1 MKAKLDKLLL
11 ALLLVCALTAPAGF
25 ADGGEAPG
33 ELAATPA
40 PTAEAPANAIPEETA
55 PVASA
60 EPDVAPSAAPTAE
73 PTPEPSAEPA
83 PEPTPEPSAEPTP
96 EASVE
101 PTVEPTAEPTIS
113 PEPTVSPEPGTT
125 ALPEHIEEDFV
136 ITIENGSQQ
145 EDGSWRVEVS
155 EPDAQL
161 ILAWTYPEEAS
172 QYQVYEQEDE
182 ESMRLIGETDRARM
196 ELSAADYRNGRHV
209 IYVSAQLADGEL
221 CWGMVAF
228 ELEKQQGG
236 FPGSRPGGS
245 FPGGFDSMGGMAQE
259 EKGFSVT
266 PGEALTSKH
275 SSGTK
280 NTAAYASSE
289 IAASEEAMTALA
301 LDSTQT
307 EITLDNGAAF
317 FVSNEDGTL
326 YLMPESEGSQWR
338 LSVLAMNTLS
348 QSGVDRVVF
357 QLDGASCSLPAQMEF
372 SGSVYASLRAKG
384 YVSKDME
391 LCVDA
396 QGVRVHIADGVYSIS
411 DSGELMPCEE

>member
-11 ALLLVCALTAPAGF
+11 ALLLVCALMAPAGF
-25 ADGGEAPG
+25 ADGGEVSG
-33 ELAATPA
+33 ELAPTPA
-40 PTAEAPANAIPEETA
+40 STAEVPEPTAAIPDETVPASSAEPGITPSAVPTAEPTMEPATE
-55 PVASA
+55 
-60 EPDVAPSAAPTAE
+60 PTAE
-73 PTPEPSAEPA
+73 PTPEP
-83 PEPTPEPSAEPTP
+83 TMEPSAEPTP
-96 EASVE
+96 EPTIE
-101 PTVEPTAEPTIS
+101 PTLS
-113 PEPTVSPEPGTT
+113 PEPTATPKPGTT

-145 EDGSWRVEVS
+145 EDGSWRVEAS

-161 ILAWTYPEEAS
+161 ILAWTYPEEA
-172 QYQVYEQEDE
+172 QEYRLYVEEDE
-182 ESMRLIGETDRARM
+182 ESMRLIDETDTARM
-196 ELSAADYRNGRHV
+196 ELPAADYRNGRYV
-209 IYVSAQLADGEL
+209 IYVSALLEDGSII
-221 CWGMVAF
+221 WGKVAF
-228 ELEKQQGG
+228 ELESRQGDGPGGRPSGG
-236 FPGSRPGGS
+236 FPG
-245 FPGGFDSMGGMAQE
+245 GFASMGGMAQE
-259 EKGFSVT
+259 EQGFSVT

-289 IAASEEAMTALA
+289 IIDSTEAVTALA
-301 LDSTQT
+301 LNSTQT

-326 YLMPESEGSQWR
+326 QLTPESAGGEWR

-348 QSGVDRVVF
+348 QSGIDRVVF
-357 QLDGASCSLPAQMEF
+357 QMDGASCSLPAQMKF

-391 LCVDA
+391 ICVDA
-396 QGVRVHIADGVYSIS
+396 RGVRVHIADGVYSIN